1 MKKQLLILMLA
12 LLAQGAFAQNNRS
25 NDEFGTVFANDKMSN
40 GGYGALS
47 IAYTEIDNKDAFV
60 VGARGGWIIN
70 HSFSLGL
77 AGYGFINDVHYNDPF
92 YDSFDYNLAG
102 GYGGLFVEP
111 IIAPMSP
118 VHVSFPILLGFGAVS
133 YIHEYDHW
141 DYSWEREGLHDV
153 FWVIEPAVEL
163 EFNMTRFFRLAATAS
178 YRLTSDVDM
187 DLTDPDLMKGMNV
200 GLVFKFG
207 KF

>member
-1 MKKQLLILMLA
+1 MRKQLLILA
-12 LLAQGAFAQNNRS
+12 LVVLAQGAFAQNKRS
-25 NDEFGTVFANDKMSN
+25 SDEFGTILSNDAGSN

-77 AGYGFINDVHYNDPF
+77 GGYGFINDIHYNDPF
-92 YDSFDYNLAG
+92 YDNFDYNLAG
-102 GYGGLFVEP
+102 GYGGLFIEP
-111 IIAPMSP
+111 IVAPMSP

-133 YIHEYDHW
+133 YIHDYDHW

-153 FWVIEPAVEL
+153 FWVVEPAVEL

-178 YRLTSDVDM
+178 YRFTSDVEM
-187 DLTDPDLMKGMNV
+187 DLTDPDLMKGVNV